1 MTKLFISLPKDCP
14 LAAYL
19 YRVPFL
25 FRVTGENNYMVRF
38 SYGGSIPP
46 LDKIHDLLH
55 AFEPNYYSLNK
66 YMSNYYLWVF

>member
-1 MTKLFISLPKDCP
+1 MTKLFISVPIDCI
-14 LAAYL
+14 LASYL

-25 FRVTGENNYMVRF
+25 FRVTHENTYTVRF

-55 AFEPNYYSLNK
+55 VFEPNNYSINK
-66 YMSNYYLWVF
+66 VMSTYYLWVF